1 MVIASYMLDKAREKG
16 RAEAFADADRQLD
29 AYFRRMDAAREKGED
44 FDEPPPKF
52 KRKGR

>member
-16 RAEAFADADRQLD
+16 RAEA
-29 AYFRRMDAAREKGED
+29 YEDAARQNKAYYKRMLEARERGED